1 MPALA
6 NPRHEA
12 FAQAI
17 FAGLTGRTRIER
29 AQSTAYLE
37 AYPSCSPGPAAWTN
51 ASRLLRR
58 AKVWERIGELQAEAN
73 KRLEPKL
80 DLSRER
86 IGRRLDLASK
96 LAERQENAANIVAA
110 ELGIAKVFHRI
121 SDAPNASE
129 IDFDAA
135 RSMTDI
141 GRKLLQP
148 KRTPRALARALPSLV
163 RARISSRSNSAKPA
177 RIVTIRRPCALVVS
191 AQASC
196 SDLKPAPRLAM
207 SSRILSK
214 SRVERAKR
222 SSRVT
227 ISTSP
232 MSRRLST
239 LASPGRLL
247 RAPLIFSA

>member
-80 DLSRER
+80 DISKET
-86 IGRRLDLASK
+86 IGRRLRMASEM
-96 LAERQENAANIVAA
+96 AEQDRNPNGITAA
-110 ELGIAKVFHRI
+110 ELGLAKIFHR
-121 SDAPNASE
+121 SDTPDSDV
-129 IDFDAA
+129 IDFKSA
-135 RSMTDI
+135 RSMQDI
-141 GRKLLQP
+141 GRKLLQSVGFKEP
-148 KRTPRALARALPSLV
+148 DDVSISAAIEANDGFIAQLMQIRDRA
-163 RARISSRSNSAKPA
+163 
-177 RIVTIRRPCALVVS
+177 
-191 AQASC
+191 Q
-196 SDLKPAPRLAM
+196 
-207 SSRILSK
+207 
-214 SRVERAKR
+214 
-222 SSRVT
+222 
-227 ISTSP
+227 
-232 MSRRLST
+232 T
-239 LASPGRLL
+239 LTLEHEDS
-247 RAPLIFSA
+247 

>member
-110 ELGIAKVFHRI
+110 ELGIAKVFHPI
-121 SDAPNASE
+121 DAPDPNH
-129 IDFDAA
+129 IDFKSAQ
-135 RSMTDI
+135 SMQDI
-141 GRKLLQP
+141 GRKLLQSVGFKEP
-148 KRTPRALARALPSLV
+148 DDVSIAAAIEANDTFIDRLKA
-163 RARISSRSNSAKPA
+163 ISEA
-177 RIVTIRRPCALVVS
+177 
-191 AQASC
+191 AQGH
-196 SDLKPAPRLAM
+196 
-207 SSRILSK
+207 
-214 SRVERAKR
+214 
-222 SSRVT
+222 
-227 ISTSP
+227 
-232 MSRRLST
+232 T
-239 LASPGRLL
+239 LDQE
-247 RAPLIFSA
+247 